1 MAKNDLWDFDQTA
14 GNNTEVGG
22 QSTQGSALVS
32 TIDSIFQKFMAVL
45 AGFAAKLGGTG
56 TVGGTA
62 DAITLTTSATWPIS
76 SLVNGTVLSF
86 KAGAA
91 NTGAA
96 TINVDSKGAKAIRR
110 QGDSDLSANDIVS
123 GGIYQLRYDTAY
135 NSAAGAWVLLNPTV
149 SSSLTAATTTETL
162 TGTDASKYLTAD
174 AVAALWEKGSDVASA
189 STISLGEGGFY
200 HVTGTTT
207 ITDIDWATAKNGRGA
222 WVVFDGILTLT
233 HNATTLKLP
242 TGANITTAAGDRAYF
257 VQDSGDNVI
266 CLLYQRADGTAL
278 SVTASSGIGDSQ
290 TWDDG
295 LTRSEGTSY
304 QNTTGKPIMAAVA
317 VLGSSNLSV
326 VFFQI
331 STNGSAWED
340 IASGVSS
347 GGYSSVAA
355 IIPNGHYYRVP
366 SSGSYS
372 VSSWSE
378 LR

>member
-14 GNNTEVGG
+14 GNNTDVGG

-32 TIDSIFQKFMAVL
+32 TIDSIVQKFMAVL

-76 SLVNGTVLSF
+76 SLVNGMIVSF
-86 KAGAA
+86 KASAA

-110 QGDSDLSANDIVS
+110 QGDSALSANDIVS

-149 SSSLTAATTTETL
+149 SSSLTAATTTDAL

-174 AVAALWEKGSDVASA
+174 AVAALWEKGADVASA
-189 STISLGEGGFY
+189 STISLAEGGLF
-200 HVTGTTT
+200 HVTGTTP

-242 TGANITTAAGDRAYF
+242 SAANITTAAGDRAYF
-257 VQDSGDNVI
+257 VQDSSDNVV
-266 CLLYQRADGTAL
+266 CMFYQRADGTAL
-278 SVTASSGIGDSQ
+278 VAASGSSGQPVPTSSTYAVDTLALCYVNTGSVANGNTISGSALRLACLSGSGGAPASMEIGGSQ
-290 TWDDG
+290 SGTWTNVSG
-295 LTRSEGTSY
+295 VT
-304 QNTTGKPIMAAVA
+304 I
-317 VLGSSNLSV
+317 GSSGAR
-326 VFFQI
+326 
-331 STNGSAWED
+331 T
-340 IASGVSS
+340 
-347 GGYSSVAA
+347 GYFVRTA
-355 IIPNGHYYRVP
+355 
-366 SSGSYS
+366 
-372 VSSWSE
+372 
-378 LR
+378 